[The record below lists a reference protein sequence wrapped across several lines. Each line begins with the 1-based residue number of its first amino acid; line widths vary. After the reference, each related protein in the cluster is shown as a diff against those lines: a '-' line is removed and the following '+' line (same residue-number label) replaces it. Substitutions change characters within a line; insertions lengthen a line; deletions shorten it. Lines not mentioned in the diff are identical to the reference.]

1 MGLPN
6 YQTGDRNLN
15 SRDVLDPL
23 VKGGFISALEAE
35 QLLKSWTKSKEH
47 PLTLATELTL
57 IDRRSANKTL
67 TQDDILSY
75 LALYWNTTYFRV
87 DPLGLC

>member
-35 QLLKSWTKSKEH
+35 QLLKS
-47 PLTLATELTL
+47 
-57 IDRRSANKTL
+57 
-67 TQDDILSY
+67 
-75 LALYWNTTYFRV
+75 
-87 DPLGLC
+87 